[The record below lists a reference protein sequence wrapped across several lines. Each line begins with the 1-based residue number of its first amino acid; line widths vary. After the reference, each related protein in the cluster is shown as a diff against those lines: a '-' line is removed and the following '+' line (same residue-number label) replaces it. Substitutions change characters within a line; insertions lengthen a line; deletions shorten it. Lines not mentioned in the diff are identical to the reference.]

1 MVTKTTKWVDASAGT
16 ATISNMVGSAGTGSN
31 RRVIAI
37 QCGNMV
43 RFVGYDIA

>member
-1 MVTKTTKWVDASAGT
+1 MATVTSNFVDLSAGT
-16 ATISNMVGSAGTGSN
+16 ATITTAVNTVSPGSN

-37 QCGNMV
+37 RLGSKV